1 MPEVVV
7 RPPDRAA
14 GGPVAFACR
23 FFSTTGAARVTPV
36 GELDIAAVPAFD
48 RVLQRAAAVA
58 ETIVLDLRSV
68 EFIDAG
74 ATAFLLAAHRRIS
87 HGGGRLV
94 VVRGPAEVGW
104 ILALAGVDR
113 YLELVDQPPLTLASH
128 RGARPASP
136 AGPTP
141 GSRCS

>member
-68 EFIDAG
+68 EFID
-74 ATAFLLAAHRRIS
+74 
-87 HGGGRLV
+87 
-94 VVRGPAEVGW
+94 
-104 ILALAGVDR
+104 GVDP
-113 YLELVDQPPLTLASH
+113 YLELVDQPPLTLAPH

>member
-14 GGPVAFACR
+14 DGPVAFACR
-23 FFSTTGAARVTPV
+23 FSSTAGAARVTLA

-58 ETIVLDLRSV
+58 
-68 EFIDAG
+68 
-74 ATAFLLAAHRRIS
+74 
-87 HGGGRLV
+87 
-94 VVRGPAEVGW
+94 
-104 ILALAGVDR
+104 
-113 YLELVDQPPLTLASH
+113 PLTLASH

-141 GSRCS
+141 RSGCS